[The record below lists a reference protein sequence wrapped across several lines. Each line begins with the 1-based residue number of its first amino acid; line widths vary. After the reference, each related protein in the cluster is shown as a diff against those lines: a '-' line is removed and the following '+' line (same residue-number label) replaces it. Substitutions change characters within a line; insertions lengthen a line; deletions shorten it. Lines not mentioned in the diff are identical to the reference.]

1 MQVLLL
7 RNIQNKFVIKY
18 ILRKIRLLSN
28 ARKEPY
34 FLFHKILGFYPD
46 KIEYYQL
53 AVRHKSVSIPTESG
67 HNLSNERLEFL
78 GDAVLNSV
86 VTDILYRRYENERE
100 GFLTNTRSKIVKRE
114 SLNQLA
120 IQLGLNKLIKVTKYV
135 NLHTN
140 NNIYGNALE
149 ALMGAIY
156 LDLGYKQC
164 KKFVETRLLNSFED
178 LDKIVE
184 SEVNFK
190 SKLIEWCQKNRM
202 QPEFILID
210 EVLNKSN
217 KHVFKTS
224 LTIQG
229 KTICEATG
237 ASKKE
242 SQQNASCIAYQAI
255 LSNSNF
261 IAELSA
267 EADEILLESDIS
279 VDEDSVEN
287 TN

>member
-7 RNIQNKFVIKY
+7 RNIQSKFVIKY
-18 ILRKIRLLSN
+18 LLRKIRLLSN

-34 FLFHKILGFYPD
+34 FLFYKILGFYPD

-164 KKFVETRLLNSFED
+164 KKFVEERLLNSFEN

-190 SKLIEWCQKNRM
+190 SKLIEWCQKNRV
-202 QPEFILID
+202 QPEFILVD
-210 EVLNKSN
+210 EILNKSN

-224 LTIQG
+224 LTIHG

-242 SQQNASCIAYQAI
+242 SQQNASQIAYQII
-255 LSNSNF
+255 LSTPDFVASLH
-261 IAELSA
+261 AVVDVLPDS
-267 EADEILLESDIS
+267 SIS
-279 VDEDSVEN
+279 IDQD
-287 TN
+287 TI